1 MTDRRC
7 LVFGSTG
14 LVGSSIASALGSSAR
29 TASVRWSS
37 YEKTKQDIRG
47 ALEAL
52 RAQQPSRWAVIWA
65 AGRAVIASPTAQ
77 LEDELRN
84 FGAALEGTAAINTDG
99 GGTILLIAS
108 AGAIYSSTGG
118 APASEF
124 TPVNPTSAYGEM
136 KLAQEEMLRRACHQ
150 TGLRG
155 IILRVASVYGPRQNV
170 TKPQGLISALV
181 RSAVTGA
188 VVQVFVPRETRR
200 HYVYSE
206 DVGRIVTHATQRLA
220 VEPGDCPIR
229 LAFGERSRTIS
240 EVAAAV
246 GRVCGTRPKIQ
257 FMTANFAN
265 HYARDVSLRSEFDD
279 ASSRVNATSLEVGI
293 NRLLLHALQ
302 TRPQQVEGSLLR
314 R

>member
-1 MTDRRC
+1 MTGPQC

-14 LVGSSIASALGSSAR
+14 LVGSSIASALGGSAR

-37 YEKTKQDIRG
+37 YEKSKQDIRY
-47 ALEAL
+47 ALETL
-52 RAQQPSRWAVIWA
+52 RAQEPSRWAVIWA

-77 LEDELRN
+77 LEGELRS
-84 FGAALEGTAAINTDG
+84 FGAALTGTAAMNTDG
-99 GGTILLIAS
+99 GGLLVLISS
-108 AGAIYSSTGG
+108 AGAIYRSNGG
-118 APASEF
+118 APASES

-136 KLAQEEMLRRACHQ
+136 KLVQEEMLRRAGEQ

-155 IILRVASVYGPRQNV
+155 LILRVASVYGPRQDV

-220 VEPGDCPIR
+220 VEPGDCAIR

-246 GRVCGTRPKIQ
+246 GRVCGARPKIQ
-257 FMTANFAN
+257 FMTANPAD
-265 HYARDVSLRSEFDD
+265 HYARDVSLTSEFDD
-279 ASSRVNATSLEVGI
+279 ASARVNPTSLEVGI
-293 NRLLLHALQ
+293 NRLLVHALQ
-302 TRPQQVEGSLLR
+302 TRPQPAEGSLL
-314 R
+314 